1 MSQIEKKQGKPT
13 CKSILS
19 KNPNM
24 KKKNKIKPKLRS
36 NMFFSA

>member
-24 KKKNKIKPKLRS
+24 KKTKQN
-36 NMFFSA
+36 